1 MGSRCTWGI
10 SEMEAI
16 DKALEESS
24 VPEGDAVG
32 NPGAAEQMSFLAEEE
47 MAWMQRL

>member
-16 DKALEESS
+16 DKGLEESS
-24 VPEGDAVG
+24 MPEGDEVG
-32 NPGAAEQMSFLAEEE
+32 NPGAAE
-47 MAWMQRL
+47 

>member
-1 MGSRCTWGI
+1 MGCRRTYGI

-24 VPEGDAVG
+24 VPEGDEVG
-32 NPGAAEQMSFLAEEE
+32 NPGVAE
-47 MAWMQRL
+47 